1 MPRLQ
6 ELVINTSAFFAKAS
20 KLRPFIEDGT
30 QLSTIDLV
38 VFEFTKLMEVEIREA
53 AKAKKQHRLEMLKAV
68 RNRFPKLLRTLG
80 IEIRSPE
87 FRFDDLSKLYIEV
100 SKGHDPGDCMIWL
113 KMQRA
118 GLNSIITQDIAH
130 WKKLGANVLPL

>member
-1 MPRLQ
+1 MRRLQ
-6 ELVINTSAFFAKAS
+6 ELVIDTSGFFAKAS
-20 KLRPFIEDGT
+20 KLRSFIEDGT

-53 AKAKKQHRLEMLKAV
+53 AKAKKQDRLEMLKAV
-68 RNRFPKLLRTLG
+68 RNRFPELLRTLG

-100 SKGHDPGDCMIWL
+100 CKGHDPGDCMIWL

-118 GLNSIITQDIAH
+118 GLSSIITQDIAH
-130 WKKLGANVLPL
+130 WKRLGANVLPL